1 MKLSNMK
8 LQIATPKKLAI
19 DMDIDSI
26 TVPSSDGELTILP
39 KHASL
44 LSLLTEGIITIRSEK
59 EEQFMAIG
67 GGYLETDGKTIH
79 ILVSR
84 AYNQDEIDE
93 AMTTKAIDNAKKI
106 LHDTKDKAERDDAAA
121 LLRRSTVD
129 LKLLGKIRRKP
140 KS

>member
-1 MKLSNMK
+1 MN

-19 DMDIDSI
+19 DMEVESI

-39 KHASL
+39 KHANL
-44 LSLLTEGIITIRSEK
+44 LSLLTEGIITIRTEK

-93 AMTTKAIDNAKKI
+93 VMTERAIENAKKI
-106 LHDTKDKAERDDAAA
+106 LHDTKDRTEREDASA
-121 LLRRSTVD
+121 LLRRSSVD
-129 LKLLGKIRRKP
+129 LKLLRKIRRTP

>member
-1 MKLSNMK
+1 MEVS
-8 LQIATPKKLAI
+8 
-19 DMDIDSI
+19 SI

-39 KHASL
+39 KHANI
-44 LSLLTEGIITIRSEK
+44 LSLLTEGIITIRGEK

-93 AMTTKAIDNAKKI
+93 AMANRAIDNAKKI
-106 LHDTKDKAERDDAAA
+106 LHDTKDKTEREDAAA

-129 LKLLGKIRRKP
+129 LKLLGKLSRKRT
-140 KS
+140 S

>member
-1 MKLSNMK
+1 MRLN
-8 LQIATPKKLAI
+8 IATPRKLAI
-19 DMDIDSI
+19 DMEVKSI

-39 KHASL
+39 KHANL

-84 AYNQDEIDE
+84 AYNQEEIDE
-93 AMTTKAIDNAKKI
+93 AMTNRAIENAKQI
-106 LHDTKDKAERDDAAA
+106 LHDTKDRSEREEASA

-129 LKLLGKIRRKP
+129 LKLLGKIRRK
-140 KS
+140 STS